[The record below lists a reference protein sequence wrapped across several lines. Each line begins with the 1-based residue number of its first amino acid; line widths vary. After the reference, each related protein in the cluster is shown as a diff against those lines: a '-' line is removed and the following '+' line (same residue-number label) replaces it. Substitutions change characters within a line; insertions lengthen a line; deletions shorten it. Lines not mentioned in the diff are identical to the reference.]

1 MQEITTQNDF
11 DYSLVDFETQEFLQ
25 ERSNI
30 IYGIQSKS
38 AYEIGKQLVKAQE
51 VLAKNRYGCF
61 EEWYSSLGFRKTKAY
76 EYINHYN
83 FIRSQS
89 EQLNIETFEE
99 LPKKLQSEMSKPSA
113 NPELNQKVFDGDI
126 TTHKQYKE
134 LERQLKLAEADKE
147 RLKQQNERLAEQALS
162 AKVVEKEVVI
172 EKVPDDYESTK
183 QLNRT
188 LLDKNKELSTTLE
201 EAEWELDSKKLELST
216 IKLES
221 QRAIEVTNQIRH
233 LEGKKEKLE
242 NLVTSISELSSIIS
256 DVQNFFDTK
265 MAPLRFKPIINNVNA
280 HYSVTE
286 VTKMVNTVQSWCDE
300 MYKIIPSGN
309 KKIIEEVII
318 NE

>member
-1 MQEITTQNDF
+1 MNELTLSDNLAQIELDLRQENEQIGKSIWKIGCMLKHVKENDLAHGQFMDWYQNIGYNKNFVSKAITIADKLSNFPALGNIGTEALYLIATLPDDQKQEQIERIESGDNPTVRELQEIKREN
-11 DYSLVDFETQEFLQ
+11 
-25 ERSNI
+25 N
-30 IYGIQSKS
+30 
-38 AYEIGKQLVKAQE
+38 
-51 VLAKNRYGCF
+51 
-61 EEWYSSLGFRKTKAY
+61 
-76 EYINHYN
+76 
-83 FIRSQS
+83 
-89 EQLNIETFEE
+89 
-99 LPKKLQSEMSKPSA
+99 
-113 NPELNQKVFDGDI
+113 
-126 TTHKQYKE
+126 
-134 LERQLKLAEADKE
+134 
-147 RLKQQNERLAEQALS
+147 RLKSENARLEQQKENLAEQALS
-162 AKVVEKEVVI
+162 AKIVEKEVVI

-201 EAEWELDSKKLELST
+201 EAEWELDSKKLELAT

-221 QRAIEVTNQIRH
+221 QRAIEVTDQIRH

-309 KKIIEEVII
+309 RKIIEEVII

>member
-162 AKVVEKEVVI
+162 AKVVEKEVI
-172 EKVPDDYESTK
+172 KEIVPDDYESTK
-183 QLNRT
+183 QLNQT
-188 LLDKNKELSTTLE
+188 LLDKNKELSKTLE

-286 VTKMVNTVQSWCDE
+286 VTKMVNIVQTWCDE

-309 KKIIEEVII
+309 RKTVEEVII

>member
-1 MQEITTQNDF
+1 MNELTLSDNLAQIELDLRQENEQIGKSIWKIGCMLKHVKENDLTHGQFMDWYKNLGYNKNFVSKAITIADKLSNFPTLGNIGTEALYLIATLPDEQKQEQIERIESGDNPTVRELQEIKREN
-11 DYSLVDFETQEFLQ
+11 
-25 ERSNI
+25 N
-30 IYGIQSKS
+30 
-38 AYEIGKQLVKAQE
+38 
-51 VLAKNRYGCF
+51 
-61 EEWYSSLGFRKTKAY
+61 
-76 EYINHYN
+76 
-83 FIRSQS
+83 
-89 EQLNIETFEE
+89 
-99 LPKKLQSEMSKPSA
+99 
-113 NPELNQKVFDGDI
+113 
-126 TTHKQYKE
+126 
-134 LERQLKLAEADKE
+134 
-147 RLKQQNERLAEQALS
+147 RLKSENARLEQQKENLAEQALS
-162 AKVVEKEVVI
+162 AKIVEKEVIKEVI
-172 EKVPDDYESTK
+172 PDDYESTK

-309 KKIIEEVII
+309 RKIIEEVII

>member
-286 VTKMVNTVQSWCDE
+286 VTKMVNTVQTWCDE
-300 MYKIIPSGN
+300 MYKIIWTN
-309 KKIIEEVII
+309 VK
-318 NE
+318 

>member
-1 MQEITTQNDF
+1 MNEVTLSNNLQQIELDLRQENEQIGKSIWKIGCMLKHVKENDLTHGQFMDWYKNLGYNKNFVSKAITIADKLSNFPTLGNIGTEALYLIATLPDEQKQEQIERIESGDNPTVRELQEIKREN
-11 DYSLVDFETQEFLQ
+11 
-25 ERSNI
+25 N
-30 IYGIQSKS
+30 
-38 AYEIGKQLVKAQE
+38 
-51 VLAKNRYGCF
+51 
-61 EEWYSSLGFRKTKAY
+61 
-76 EYINHYN
+76 
-83 FIRSQS
+83 
-89 EQLNIETFEE
+89 
-99 LPKKLQSEMSKPSA
+99 
-113 NPELNQKVFDGDI
+113 
-126 TTHKQYKE
+126 
-134 LERQLKLAEADKE
+134 
-147 RLKQQNERLAEQALS
+147 RLKSENARLEQQKENLAEQTLS
-162 AKVVEKEVVI
+162 AKIVEKEVIKEVI
-172 EKVPDDYESTK
+172 PDDYESTK
-183 QLNRT
+183 QLNQT
-188 LLDKNKELSTTLE
+188 LLDKNKELSKTLE

-286 VTKMVNTVQSWCDE
+286 VTKMVNTVQTWCDE

-309 KKIIEEVII
+309 RKTVEEVII

>member
-162 AKVVEKEVVI
+162 AKVVEKEVIKEVI
-172 EKVPDDYESTK
+172 LDDYESTK
-183 QLNRT
+183 SLNSDLLKKNRQLS
-188 LLDKNKELSTTLE
+188 KTLE
-201 EAEWELDSKKLELST
+201 ETEWELDSKKLELAT

-221 QRAIEVTNQIRH
+221 QRAIEVTDQIRH

-309 KKIIEEVII
+309 RKIIEEVII

>member
-1 MQEITTQNDF
+1 MNELTLSDNLAQIELDLRQENEQIGKSIWKIGCMLKHVKENDLAHGQFMDWYQNIGYNKNFVSKAITIADKLSNFPALGNIGTEALYLIATLPDDQKQEQIERIESGDNPTVRELQEIKREN
-11 DYSLVDFETQEFLQ
+11 
-25 ERSNI
+25 N
-30 IYGIQSKS
+30 
-38 AYEIGKQLVKAQE
+38 
-51 VLAKNRYGCF
+51 
-61 EEWYSSLGFRKTKAY
+61 
-76 EYINHYN
+76 
-83 FIRSQS
+83 
-89 EQLNIETFEE
+89 
-99 LPKKLQSEMSKPSA
+99 
-113 NPELNQKVFDGDI
+113 
-126 TTHKQYKE
+126 
-134 LERQLKLAEADKE
+134 
-147 RLKQQNERLAEQALS
+147 RLKSENARLEQQKENLAEQALS
-162 AKVVEKEVVI
+162 AKIVEKEVIKEVI
-172 EKVPDDYESTK
+172 PDDYESTK

-286 VTKMVNTVQSWCDE
+286 VTKMVNTVQTWCDE

-309 KKIIEEVII
+309 RKTVEEVII

>member
-1 MQEITTQNDF
+1 MNELALSDNLAQIELEINHHKNIAGQSIWEIGRRLKHVKENDLTHGNFMNWYQSIGLDKDFVSKSMTISSELPNFETFRNLGTSALYLIATLPDEQKQEQIERIESGDNPTVRELQEIKREN
-11 DYSLVDFETQEFLQ
+11 
-25 ERSNI
+25 N
-30 IYGIQSKS
+30 
-38 AYEIGKQLVKAQE
+38 
-51 VLAKNRYGCF
+51 
-61 EEWYSSLGFRKTKAY
+61 
-76 EYINHYN
+76 
-83 FIRSQS
+83 
-89 EQLNIETFEE
+89 
-99 LPKKLQSEMSKPSA
+99 
-113 NPELNQKVFDGDI
+113 
-126 TTHKQYKE
+126 
-134 LERQLKLAEADKE
+134 
-147 RLKQQNERLAEQALS
+147 RLKSENARLEQQKENLAEQALS
-162 AKVVEKEVVI
+162 AKIVEKEVVI

-309 KKIIEEVII
+309 RKIIEEVII

>member
-1 MQEITTQNDF
+1 MNEVTLSNNLQQIELDLRQENEQIGKSIWKIGCMLKHVKENDLTHGQFMDWYKNLGYNKNFVSKAITIADKLSNFPTLGNIGTEALYLIATLPDEQKQEQIERIESGDNPTVRELQEIKREN
-11 DYSLVDFETQEFLQ
+11 
-25 ERSNI
+25 N
-30 IYGIQSKS
+30 
-38 AYEIGKQLVKAQE
+38 
-51 VLAKNRYGCF
+51 
-61 EEWYSSLGFRKTKAY
+61 
-76 EYINHYN
+76 
-83 FIRSQS
+83 
-89 EQLNIETFEE
+89 
-99 LPKKLQSEMSKPSA
+99 
-113 NPELNQKVFDGDI
+113 
-126 TTHKQYKE
+126 
-134 LERQLKLAEADKE
+134 
-147 RLKQQNERLAEQALS
+147 RLKAENARLEQQKENLAEQTLS
-162 AKVVEKEVVI
+162 AKIVEKEVI
-172 EKVPDDYESTK
+172 KEIVPDDYESTK
-183 QLNRT
+183 QLNQT
-188 LLDKNKELSTTLE
+188 LLDKNKELSKTLE

-286 VTKMVNTVQSWCDE
+286 VTKMVNTVQTWCDE

-309 KKIIEEVII
+309 RKTVEEVII

>member
-1 MQEITTQNDF
+1 MNELTLSDNLAQIELDLRQENEQIGKSIWKIGCMLKHVKENDLAHGQFMDWYQNIGYNKNFVSKAITIADKLSNFPALGNIGTEALYLIATLPDDQKQEQIERIESGDNPTVRELQEIKREN
-11 DYSLVDFETQEFLQ
+11 
-25 ERSNI
+25 N
-30 IYGIQSKS
+30 
-38 AYEIGKQLVKAQE
+38 
-51 VLAKNRYGCF
+51 
-61 EEWYSSLGFRKTKAY
+61 
-76 EYINHYN
+76 
-83 FIRSQS
+83 
-89 EQLNIETFEE
+89 
-99 LPKKLQSEMSKPSA
+99 
-113 NPELNQKVFDGDI
+113 
-126 TTHKQYKE
+126 
-134 LERQLKLAEADKE
+134 
-147 RLKQQNERLAEQALS
+147 RLKSENARLEQQKENLAEQALS
-162 AKVVEKEVVI
+162 AKIVEKEVVI

-286 VTKMVNTVQSWCDE
+286 VTKMVNTVQTWCDE

-309 KKIIEEVII
+309 RKTVEEVII

>member
-1 MQEITTQNDF
+1 MNWYQSIGLDKDFVSKSMTISSELPNFETFRNLGTSALYLIATLPDDQKQEQIERIESGDNPTVRELQEIKREN
-11 DYSLVDFETQEFLQ
+11 
-25 ERSNI
+25 N
-30 IYGIQSKS
+30 
-38 AYEIGKQLVKAQE
+38 
-51 VLAKNRYGCF
+51 
-61 EEWYSSLGFRKTKAY
+61 
-76 EYINHYN
+76 
-83 FIRSQS
+83 
-89 EQLNIETFEE
+89 
-99 LPKKLQSEMSKPSA
+99 
-113 NPELNQKVFDGDI
+113 
-126 TTHKQYKE
+126 
-134 LERQLKLAEADKE
+134 
-147 RLKQQNERLAEQALS
+147 RLKSENARLEQQKENLAEQALS
-162 AKVVEKEVVI
+162 AKIVEKEVIKEVI
-172 EKVPDDYESTK
+172 PDDYESTK
-183 QLNRT
+183 QLNQT
-188 LLDKNKELSTTLE
+188 LLDKNKELSKTLE

-286 VTKMVNTVQSWCDE
+286 VTKMVNTVQTWCDE

-309 KKIIEEVII
+309 RKTVEEVII

>member
-1 MQEITTQNDF
+1 MQEITLSNNLAQIELEISHHKQIAGQSIWEIGRRLNHVKEHD
-11 DYSLVDFETQEFLQ
+11 LAHGEFIQWLKKINIERTEAHRMMKVAEQLPDVATLQHLGTTALHLIATLPDDQKREQLERIENGDNPTVRELQ
-25 ERSNI
+25 EIKREN
-30 IYGIQSKS
+30 
-38 AYEIGKQLVKAQE
+38 
-51 VLAKNRYGCF
+51 N
-61 EEWYSSLGFRKTKAY
+61 
-76 EYINHYN
+76 
-83 FIRSQS
+83 
-89 EQLNIETFEE
+89 
-99 LPKKLQSEMSKPSA
+99 
-113 NPELNQKVFDGDI
+113 
-126 TTHKQYKE
+126 
-134 LERQLKLAEADKE
+134 
-147 RLKQQNERLAEQALS
+147 RLKSENARLEQQKENLAEQALS
-162 AKVVEKEVVI
+162 AKVVEKEVI
-172 EKVPDDYESTK
+172 KEIVPDDYESTK
-183 QLNRT
+183 QLNQT
-188 LLDKNKELSTTLE
+188 LLDKNKELSKTLE

-286 VTKMVNTVQSWCDE
+286 VTKMVNTVQTWCDE

-309 KKIIEEVII
+309 RKTVEEVII

>member
-134 LERQLKLAEADKE
+134 LERQLKLAEAENTRLEQQKE
-147 RLKQQNERLAEQALS
+147 NLAEQALS
-162 AKVVEKEVVI
+162 AKIVEKEVIKEVI
-172 EKVPDDYESTK
+172 PDDYESTK
-183 QLNRT
+183 SLNSD
-188 LLDKNKELSTTLE
+188 LLKKNKQLSKTLE
-201 EAEWELDSKKLELST
+201 ETEWELDSKKLELAT

-221 QRAIEVTNQIRH
+221 QRAIEVTDQIRH

-309 KKIIEEVII
+309 RKIIEEVII

>member
-162 AKVVEKEVVI
+162 AKIVEKEVIKEVI
-172 EKVPDDYESTK
+172 PDDYESTK
-183 QLNRT
+183 SLNSDLLKKNRQLS
-188 LLDKNKELSTTLE
+188 KTLE
-201 EAEWELDSKKLELST
+201 ETEWELDSKKLELAT

-221 QRAIEVTNQIRH
+221 QRAIEVTDQIRH

-309 KKIIEEVII
+309 RKIIEEVII

>member
-1 MQEITTQNDF
+1 MNELTLSDNLAQIELDLRQENEQIGKSIWKIGCMLKHVKENDLAHGQFMDWYQNIGYNKNFVSKAITIADKLSNFPALGNIGTEALYLIATLPDDQKQEQIERIESGDNPTVRELQEIKREN
-11 DYSLVDFETQEFLQ
+11 
-25 ERSNI
+25 N
-30 IYGIQSKS
+30 
-38 AYEIGKQLVKAQE
+38 
-51 VLAKNRYGCF
+51 
-61 EEWYSSLGFRKTKAY
+61 
-76 EYINHYN
+76 
-83 FIRSQS
+83 
-89 EQLNIETFEE
+89 
-99 LPKKLQSEMSKPSA
+99 
-113 NPELNQKVFDGDI
+113 
-126 TTHKQYKE
+126 
-134 LERQLKLAEADKE
+134 
-147 RLKQQNERLAEQALS
+147 RLKSENARLEQQKENLAEQALS
-162 AKVVEKEVVI
+162 AKIVEKEVIKEVI
-172 EKVPDDYESTK
+172 PDDYESTK

-309 KKIIEEVII
+309 RKIIEEVII

>member
-1 MQEITTQNDF
+1 MNELALSDNLAQIELEINHHKNIAGQSIWEIGRRLKHVKENDLTHGNFMNWYQSIGLDKDFVSKSMTISSELPNFETFRNLGTSALYLIATLPDDKKQEQIERIENGDNPTVRELQEIKREN
-11 DYSLVDFETQEFLQ
+11 
-25 ERSNI
+25 N
-30 IYGIQSKS
+30 
-38 AYEIGKQLVKAQE
+38 
-51 VLAKNRYGCF
+51 
-61 EEWYSSLGFRKTKAY
+61 
-76 EYINHYN
+76 
-83 FIRSQS
+83 
-89 EQLNIETFEE
+89 
-99 LPKKLQSEMSKPSA
+99 
-113 NPELNQKVFDGDI
+113 
-126 TTHKQYKE
+126 
-134 LERQLKLAEADKE
+134 
-147 RLKQQNERLAEQALS
+147 RLKSENARLEQQKENLAEQALS
-162 AKVVEKEVVI
+162 AKIVEKEVVKEVI
-172 EKVPDDYESTK
+172 PDDYESTK
-183 QLNRT
+183 SLNSD
-188 LLDKNKELSTTLE
+188 LLKKNKQLSKTLE
-201 EAEWELDSKKLELST
+201 ETEWELDSKKLELAT

-221 QRAIEVTNQIRH
+221 QRAIEVTDQIRH

>member
-1 MQEITTQNDF
+1 MNEITLSNNLQQIELEISHHKQIAGQSIWEIGRRLKHVKENDLTHGNF
-11 DYSLVDFETQEFLQ
+11 MSWYQSIGLDKDFVSKSMTISNELPNFETFRNLGTTALHLIATLPDDQKQEQLERIKNGDNPTVRELQ
-25 ERSNI
+25 E
-30 IYGIQSKS
+30 
-38 AYEIGKQLVKAQE
+38 
-51 VLAKNRYGCF
+51 
-61 EEWYSSLGFRKTKAY
+61 
-76 EYINHYN
+76 
-83 FIRSQS
+83 
-89 EQLNIETFEE
+89 
-99 LPKKLQSEMSKPSA
+99 
-113 NPELNQKVFDGDI
+113 
-126 TTHKQYKE
+126 
-134 LERQLKLAEADKE
+134 LKRENN
-147 RLKQQNERLAEQALS
+147 RLKAENARLEQQKENLAEQALS
-162 AKVVEKEVVI
+162 AKVVEKEVIKEV
-172 EKVPDDYESTK
+172 VPDDYESTK
-183 QLNRT
+183 QLNQT
-188 LLDKNKELSTTLE
+188 LLDKNKELSKTLE

-309 KKIIEEVII
+309 RKIIEEVII
-318 NE
+318 

>member
-221 QRAIEVTNQIRH
+221 QRAIEVTDQIRH

-286 VTKMVNTVQSWCDE
+286 VTNMVNTVQSWCDE

-309 KKIIEEVII
+309 RKIIEEVII

>member
-1 MQEITTQNDF
+1 MNELTLSDNLAQIELDLRQENEQIGKSIWKIGCMLKHVKENDLAHGQFMDWYQNIGYNKNFVSKAITIADKLSNFPALGNIGTEALYLIATLPDDQKQEQIERIESGDNPTVRELQEIKREN
-11 DYSLVDFETQEFLQ
+11 
-25 ERSNI
+25 N
-30 IYGIQSKS
+30 
-38 AYEIGKQLVKAQE
+38 
-51 VLAKNRYGCF
+51 
-61 EEWYSSLGFRKTKAY
+61 
-76 EYINHYN
+76 
-83 FIRSQS
+83 
-89 EQLNIETFEE
+89 
-99 LPKKLQSEMSKPSA
+99 
-113 NPELNQKVFDGDI
+113 
-126 TTHKQYKE
+126 
-134 LERQLKLAEADKE
+134 
-147 RLKQQNERLAEQALS
+147 RLKSENARLEQQKENLAEQALS

-309 KKIIEEVII
+309 RKIIEEVII

>member
-1 MQEITTQNDF
+1 MNELALSDNLAQIELDLRQENEQIGKSIWKIGCMLKHVKENDLAHGQFMDWYQNIGYNKNFVSKAITIADKLSNFPALGNIGTEALYLIATLPDDQKQEQIERIESGDNPTVRELQEIKREN
-11 DYSLVDFETQEFLQ
+11 
-25 ERSNI
+25 N
-30 IYGIQSKS
+30 
-38 AYEIGKQLVKAQE
+38 
-51 VLAKNRYGCF
+51 
-61 EEWYSSLGFRKTKAY
+61 
-76 EYINHYN
+76 
-83 FIRSQS
+83 
-89 EQLNIETFEE
+89 
-99 LPKKLQSEMSKPSA
+99 
-113 NPELNQKVFDGDI
+113 
-126 TTHKQYKE
+126 
-134 LERQLKLAEADKE
+134 
-147 RLKQQNERLAEQALS
+147 RLKSENARLEQQKENLAEQALS
-162 AKVVEKEVVI
+162 AKIVEKEVIKEVI
-172 EKVPDDYESTK
+172 PDDYESTK
-183 QLNRT
+183 QLNQT
-188 LLDKNKELSTTLE
+188 LLDKNKELSKTLE

-286 VTKMVNTVQSWCDE
+286 VTKMVNTVQTWCDE

-309 KKIIEEVII
+309 RKTVEEVII

>member
-1 MQEITTQNDF
+1 MKEPALSNDLQVISSEIIGFKRLAGQSIFEIGMRIKHVKENDLSHGQFEKWLDSIRIEPSSARKMMAIAEELTSNRSTLNDLGMSALYLIATLPDDKKQEQIERIENGDNPTVRELQEIKREN
-11 DYSLVDFETQEFLQ
+11 
-25 ERSNI
+25 N
-30 IYGIQSKS
+30 
-38 AYEIGKQLVKAQE
+38 
-51 VLAKNRYGCF
+51 
-61 EEWYSSLGFRKTKAY
+61 
-76 EYINHYN
+76 
-83 FIRSQS
+83 
-89 EQLNIETFEE
+89 
-99 LPKKLQSEMSKPSA
+99 
-113 NPELNQKVFDGDI
+113 
-126 TTHKQYKE
+126 
-134 LERQLKLAEADKE
+134 
-147 RLKQQNERLAEQALS
+147 RLKAENTRLEQQKENLAEQALS
-162 AKVVEKEVVI
+162 AKIVEKEVIKEVI
-172 EKVPDDYESTK
+172 PDDYESTK
-183 QLNRT
+183 QLNQT
-188 LLDKNKELSTTLE
+188 LLDKNKELSKTLE

-286 VTKMVNTVQSWCDE
+286 VTKMVNTVQTWCDE

-309 KKIIEEVII
+309 RKTVEEVII

>member
-1 MQEITTQNDF
+1 MKELALSNNLQQIELDLRQENEQIGKSIWKIGCMLKHVKENDLTHGQFMDWYKNLGYNKNFVSKAITIADKLSNFPTLGNIGTEALYLIATLPDNQKQEQIERIESGDNPTVRELQEIKREN
-11 DYSLVDFETQEFLQ
+11 
-25 ERSNI
+25 N
-30 IYGIQSKS
+30 
-38 AYEIGKQLVKAQE
+38 
-51 VLAKNRYGCF
+51 
-61 EEWYSSLGFRKTKAY
+61 
-76 EYINHYN
+76 
-83 FIRSQS
+83 
-89 EQLNIETFEE
+89 
-99 LPKKLQSEMSKPSA
+99 
-113 NPELNQKVFDGDI
+113 
-126 TTHKQYKE
+126 
-134 LERQLKLAEADKE
+134 
-147 RLKQQNERLAEQALS
+147 RLKSENARLEQQKENLAEQALS

-286 VTKMVNTVQSWCDE
+286 VTKMVNTVQTWCDE

-309 KKIIEEVII
+309 RKTVEEVII

>member
-1 MQEITTQNDF
+1 MNELTLSDNLAQIELDLRQENEQIGKSIWKIGCMLKHVKENDLAHGQFMDWYQNIGYNKNFVSKAITIADKLSNFPALGNIGTEALYLIATLPDDQKQEQIERIESGDNPTVRELQEIKREN
-11 DYSLVDFETQEFLQ
+11 
-25 ERSNI
+25 N
-30 IYGIQSKS
+30 
-38 AYEIGKQLVKAQE
+38 
-51 VLAKNRYGCF
+51 
-61 EEWYSSLGFRKTKAY
+61 
-76 EYINHYN
+76 
-83 FIRSQS
+83 
-89 EQLNIETFEE
+89 
-99 LPKKLQSEMSKPSA
+99 
-113 NPELNQKVFDGDI
+113 
-126 TTHKQYKE
+126 
-134 LERQLKLAEADKE
+134 
-147 RLKQQNERLAEQALS
+147 RLKSENARLEQQKENLAEQALS
-162 AKVVEKEVVI
+162 AKIVEKEVIKEVI
-172 EKVPDDYESTK
+172 PDDYESTK

-188 LLDKNKELSTTLE
+188 LLDKNKELSTILE
-201 EAEWELDSKKLELST
+201 EAEWELDSKKLELAT

-221 QRAIEVTNQIRH
+221 QRAIEVTDQIRH

-309 KKIIEEVII
+309 RKIIEEVII

>member
-134 LERQLKLAEADKE
+134 LECQLKLAEADKE

-309 KKIIEEVII
+309 RKIIEEVII

>member
-1 MQEITTQNDF
+1 MNELTLSDNLAQIELDLRQENEQIGKSIWKIGCMLKHVKENDLAHGQFMDWYQNIGYNKNFVSKAITIADKLSNFPALGNIGTEALYLIATLPDDQKQEQIERIESGDNPTVRELQEIKREN
-11 DYSLVDFETQEFLQ
+11 
-25 ERSNI
+25 N
-30 IYGIQSKS
+30 
-38 AYEIGKQLVKAQE
+38 
-51 VLAKNRYGCF
+51 
-61 EEWYSSLGFRKTKAY
+61 
-76 EYINHYN
+76 
-83 FIRSQS
+83 
-89 EQLNIETFEE
+89 
-99 LPKKLQSEMSKPSA
+99 
-113 NPELNQKVFDGDI
+113 
-126 TTHKQYKE
+126 
-134 LERQLKLAEADKE
+134 
-147 RLKQQNERLAEQALS
+147 RLKSENARLEQQKENLAEQALS
-162 AKVVEKEVVI
+162 AKIVEKEVIKEVI
-172 EKVPDDYESTK
+172 PDDYESTK
-183 QLNRT
+183 QLNQT

-286 VTKMVNTVQSWCDE
+286 VTKMVNTVQTWCDE

-309 KKIIEEVII
+309 RKTVEEVII